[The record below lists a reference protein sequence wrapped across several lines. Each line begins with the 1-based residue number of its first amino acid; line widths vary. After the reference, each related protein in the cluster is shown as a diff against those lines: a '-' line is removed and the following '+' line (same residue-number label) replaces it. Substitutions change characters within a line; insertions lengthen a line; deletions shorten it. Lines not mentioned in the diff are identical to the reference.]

1 MTTAGGEDWSG
12 FEVAIIGMS
21 GRFPGAADVT
31 EFWANLRGGVESISV
46 RTDEELLAAGVD
58 RASLDDPHYVKAASV
73 LADIDQF
80 DAAFFGVTPREAE
93 IMDPQ
98 QRLFLECA
106 WEALESGG
114 YDPARSPGPVGVFG
128 GASTNSYFLNN
139 LQTAPGVDVGG
150 LPTLFGN
157 QPDYLTTRVSY
168 KLGLKGPS
176 LDVQTGCSS
185 SLVAVHLACQALIAG
200 ECDLALAGGVGV
212 MVPHGRGYVHQEQG
226 IYSPDGRCRAFS
238 DRAEGTV
245 GGSGVA
251 VVSLR
256 RLSDALEDGD
266 PIVAVIKGT
275 AINNDGSDKIGYAAP
290 SVDGQAQVI
299 RNALAMADVEASSI
313 GYIETHGTGTALG
326 DPIEIAALTAA
337 FGDGDLPRG
346 GCAIGS
352 LKTNVGHLDAAAGVA
367 GLIKAS
373 LALQH
378 RELPP
383 SLNCDVPD
391 PAIDFPSTP
400 FRVNTELTPWQSAG
414 PRRAGVSSFGIGGTN
429 AHVVLQEPPARAAD
443 GSAGD
448 PSAGHVAL
456 AGDASPHSHAA
467 ASTHA
472 QIDAS
477 TQGHAAASTHAQIDA
492 STQGHAVASE
502 PTNRPQLLVLSA
514 RGATALDQACDR
526 LGAALASHNPA
537 SLADVSYT
545 LAVGR
550 HDFAQRR
557 WLVVHDHATATQL
570 LGDAARGSPDRQR
583 VRELTQDVADR
594 SAAFM
599 FPGQGAQY
607 MHMGRDL
614 YERLPVFKEQVD
626 KACELLGPELKL
638 DLRELLFA
646 DAEAADGATEQLG
659 QTALTQPALFV
670 IEHALAQQFM
680 SWGVTPTAMIG
691 HSIGEYVAAVLAGV
705 FSLAEGLALV
715 AARGRLMQDLPAGD
729 MLAVMLPSAEVE
741 PLLGAELS
749 LAAANEPAACVVSG
763 PSAAVT
769 AFAKAMADRDVA
781 TRELHTS
788 HAFHSSMM
796 DEILAPFAQRVAAA
810 KPQPPKIPFVSTLTG
825 TWITDAEATDPDYWA
840 RHLRGTVRF
849 ADGLTELLGDDRRVL
864 LEVGPGNTLT
874 SLATRITRHHD
885 GASSTGAVAHPRV
898 AVAGMRHPR
907 DAQDDEACLLNALG
921 QLWAARVTIDW
932 DAVHHGGDRRRV
944 TLPTYS
950 FQRQRFW
957 IDAGDGAHSAAPTGK
972 LADIADWFS
981 VPSWVRSA
989 APLQGG
995 SSAPPAQ
1002 VLVLGGA
1009 VDDSA
1014 AHSLSGAL
1022 ADALCERL
1030 ADQGVSVLRVKAGQ
1044 GGAAAGAVRAIDPAS
1059 ADDSRVLCDGLA
1071 KSGQWPEAVL
1081 HLWSLDGA
1089 DDDGDGAL
1097 TRGFFS
1103 VLNLAQ
1109 AMDGQGD
1116 GRPVEWLTV
1125 SRRLA
1130 AVSGDETLLPEVSTL
1145 LGVAQAVTQ
1154 EFAGLT
1160 ARTVDIDLDIDMDV
1174 GVDDDV
1180 DIGGETAAS
1189 AAAAIERAAPLVL
1202 AELTASAMGQRTE
1215 PLVAWRG
1222 RHRWVARYESV
1233 RVEGDAGAAS
1243 RPPRPL
1249 RRDGH
1254 YLITGGLGSIG
1265 LEVAANLARAPGARL
1280 VLVSRSA
1287 FPHSAEWDGWLAAHD
1302 ADDLTSMRIAR
1313 LQALIAG
1320 GAQVRVAQGDVTEEV
1335 ALGKVLADAERRFGP
1350 LHGVV
1355 HAAGAEKTMT
1365 LLSQTSP
1372 ELCLS
1377 QLGPKRE
1384 GLIALEQLLDGRALD
1399 FCIVQSS
1406 LSSCLGAL
1414 GMVGYVAAHHY
1425 VDAFVARHNATSSQ
1439 PWTSANWDNWLTW
1452 KEPEFAHEHGGA
1464 AAYYMTPA
1472 EGAKAFARVL
1482 ALPAGSQVAVS
1493 TGDLSARIDEW
1504 VRGTER
1510 SAAHDADSGQQL
1522 HERPDLGSEY
1532 AAPSTLA
1539 ECALVTAWG
1548 ESLGIGEIGIH
1559 DNFFELGGDS
1569 VLGLAIVAKL
1579 GQQGFHITPAQIFEH
1594 PTIAGL
1600 GSVAE
1605 VSGTD
1610 GLPQAEQ
1617 GLVSGAAPLLPIQQW
1632 FFGQDIPERQH
1643 FNLPMLF
1650 EVPESTTAEQLSQAL
1665 GHVVAHH
1672 DALRL
1677 RYAESSA
1684 GWVQSHSDDPG
1695 TVPVR
1700 DVDLSHIDEGDRAQ
1714 TMVATADEL
1723 HQGFDLARGPL
1734 MSAGLFHH
1742 GQGRAAQVLWVI
1754 HHLLV
1759 DVVSWRT
1766 LIADLTGVLAQQ
1778 ARGEQAQLPPKTTS
1792 FKAWCEALKDHAAS
1806 DAMRGEATYWQG
1818 LAQASPAPLPCELD
1832 AGENLFSSSRTVTV
1846 SLDAEQTRALIHDVP
1861 PVYET
1866 RIDEVLLTALLLSLT
1881 RWTGGESVLV
1891 DLEGHGRQDVVKG
1904 CDVSRTVGWF
1914 TTLYPAQLS
1923 LNGQRDLGETLK
1935 SVKEQ
1940 VRGIPQ
1946 QGVGFGL
1953 LRYLCDDDALSAS
1966 MAALPAPELNF
1977 LYLGQFDNQAGGS
1990 GIALLDD
1997 VSGSPCNGRAPRA
2010 HLLEIVAF
2018 VIGGKLQVELSFSEH
2033 RHERQTME
2041 KLAASY
2047 IDDLK
2052 ALIAHCQD
2060 PTAGGH
2066 TPSDF
2071 PAAKVSQKSLD
2082 KLLNKLGKGGKGKFK

>member
-1 MTTAGGEDWSG
+1 MTAAGGEDWSG

-21 GRFPGAADVT
+21 GRFPGASDVAQ
-31 EFWANLRGGVESISV
+31 FWANLRGGVESISV
-46 RTDEELLAAGVD
+46 RSDEELLAAGVD
-58 RASLDDPHYVKAASV
+58 QASLDDPHYVKAASV

-114 YDPARSPGPVGVFG
+114 YDPDRSPGPVGVFG
-128 GASTNSYFLNN
+128 GASTNSYFLHN

-256 RLSDALEDGD
+256 RLADALEDGD

-337 FGDGDLPRG
+337 FGDGELPRG
-346 GCAIGS
+346 ACAIGS
-352 LKTNVGHLDAAAGVA
+352 LKTNIGHLDAAAGVA

-373 LALQH
+373 LALAH

-400 FRVNTELTPWQSAG
+400 FRVNTELTPWQSDG

-429 AHVVLQEPPARAAD
+429 AHVVLQEPPASTH
-443 GSAGD
+443 GQ
-448 PSAGHVAL
+448 
-456 AGDASPHSHAA
+456 AA
-467 ASTHA
+467 ASA
-472 QIDAS
+472 PS
-477 TQGHAAASTHAQIDA
+477 T
-492 STQGHAVASE
+492 
-502 PTNRPQLLVLSA
+502 RPQLLVLSA

-526 LGAALASHNPA
+526 LGDALATDKPA
-537 SLADVSYT
+537 PLADVAYT

-557 WLVVHDHATATQL
+557 WLVVNDHAEATQL
-570 LGDAARGSPDRQR
+570 LGDAAKGSPDRQR
-583 VRELTQDVADR
+583 VRELTHDVADR
-594 SAAFM
+594 SAVFM

-607 MHMGRDL
+607 VHMGRDL
-614 YERLPVFKEQVD
+614 YGRLPVFREQVD
-626 KACELLGPELKL
+626 KACELLRGELNL

-646 DAEAADGATEQLG
+646 DADAADSATEKLG

-680 SWGVTPTAMIG
+680 AWGVTPTAMIG

-705 FSLAEGLALV
+705 FSLEEGLALV

-749 LAAANEPAACVVSG
+749 LAAVNEPSACVVSG
-763 PSAAVT
+763 PAAAVT
-769 AFAKAMADRDVA
+769 AFAKTMAERDVA
-781 TRELHTS
+781 TRELRTS

-849 ADGLTELLGDDRRVL
+849 ADALTELLGDDRRVL

-885 GASSTGAVAHPRV
+885 GAGSDAATNHPRV
-898 AVAGMRHPR
+898 AVAAMRHPR
-907 DAQDDEACLLNALG
+907 DEQDDESCLLNALG

-932 DAVHHGGDRRRV
+932 DAVHHGDDRRRA
-944 TLPTYS
+944 TLPTYP

-957 IDAGDGAHSAAPTGK
+957 IDAGDGALIATPTGK
-972 LADIADWFS
+972 LPDIADWFS

-989 APLQGG
+989 APLLAGAAALPG
-995 SSAPPAQ
+995 Q
-1002 VLVLGGA
+1002 VLVLGGVA
-1009 VDDSA
+1009 DDSA
-1014 AHSLSGAL
+1014 THSLSGAL
-1022 ADALCERL
+1022 ADALCAQL
-1030 ADQGVSVLRVKAGQ
+1030 SDQGVAVLRVQAGQ
-1044 GGAAAGAVRAIDPAS
+1044 TGAATGAATGAVRSIDPTS
-1059 ADDSRVLCDGLA
+1059 AEDYRQLFDGLA
-1071 KSGQWPEAVL
+1071 KSGQWPEAVV

-1089 DDDGDGAL
+1089 DDDGAGAL
-1097 TRGFFS
+1097 ERGYFS
-1103 VLNLAQ
+1103 VLNMAQ
-1109 AMDGQGD
+1109 AMDGQGS
-1116 GRPVEWLTV
+1116 GASVELLTV

-1130 AVSGDETLLPEVSTL
+1130 AVTGDETMLPEVSTL
-1145 LGVAQAVTQ
+1145 LGVAQSVTQ
-1154 EFAGLT
+1154 EFAGLS
-1160 ARTVDIDLDIDMDV
+1160 ARTVDIDMANE
-1174 GVDDDV
+1174 
-1180 DIGGETAAS
+1180 GGAS
-1189 AAAAIERAAPLVL
+1189 AAAAIERAAPIVL
-1202 AELTASAMGQRTE
+1202 AELAGSAAGPSSE

-1222 RHRWVARYESV
+1222 RHRWVARYEPV
-1233 RVEGDAGAAS
+1233 RVDAHVATADT
-1243 RPPRPL
+1243 PPRPL

-1265 LEVAANLARAPGARL
+1265 LEVAGNLARAPGARL

-1287 FPHSAEWDGWLAAHD
+1287 FPDSSEWDGWLAAHE

-1320 GAQVRVAQGDVTEEV
+1320 GAQVWVAQADVTDGA
-1335 ALGKVLADAERRFGP
+1335 ALGNVLADAETRFGP

-1372 ELCLS
+1372 ELCLA
-1377 QLGPKRE
+1377 QLAPKRE
-1384 GLIALEQLLDGRALD
+1384 GLIALEQLFKGRTLD

-1472 EGAKAFARVL
+1472 EGADAFARVL

-1510 SAAHDADSGQQL
+1510 SAEQLADSGQQL
-1522 HERPDLGSEY
+1522 HERPDLGSDY
-1532 AAPSTLA
+1532 AAPTTPA
-1539 ECALVTAWG
+1539 ECALVAAWG
-1548 ESLGIGEIGIH
+1548 QSLGIGEIGIH

-1569 VLGLAIVAKL
+1569 VLGLGIVAKL

-1617 GLVSGAAPLLPIQQW
+1617 GLVTGAAPLLPIQQW

-1650 EVPESTTAEQLSQAL
+1650 EVPATTTAEQLTLAL

-1677 RYAESSA
+1677 RCVDDGA
-1684 GWVQSHSDDPG
+1684 GLVQRHADDPG

-1700 DVDLSHIDEGDRAQ
+1700 EVDLSPLDDGDRAQ
-1714 TMVATADEL
+1714 TMRAIADEL
-1723 HQGFDLARGPL
+1723 HQGFDLAQGPL

-1766 LIADLTGVLAQQ
+1766 LIADLTTVLEQQ
-1778 ARGEQAQLPPKTTS
+1778 ARGDEPQLPDKTTS
-1792 FKAWCEALKDHAAS
+1792 FKAWCDALKDHAS
-1806 DAMRGEATYWQG
+1806 SKTLRGEAAYWQG
-1818 LAQASPAPLPCELD
+1818 LAQAETTPMPCDLD
-1832 AGENLFSSSRTVTV
+1832 SGENLFASSRTVTV

-1861 PVYET
+1861 SVYET

-1914 TTLYPAQLS
+1914 TTLYPAQLT
-1923 LNGQRDLGETLK
+1923 LNGGRDLGETLK

-1940 VRGIPQ
+1940 VRGIPH

-1953 LRYLCDDDALSAS
+1953 LRYLSDDEALIAS
-1966 MAALPAPELNF
+1966 MAALPSPELNF
-1977 LYLGQFDNQAGGS
+1977 LYLGQFDNQPGGS

-1997 VSGSPCNGRAPRA
+1997 VSGSPCNGAAPRA
-2010 HLLEIVAF
+2010 HLLEMVAF

-2041 KLAASY
+2041 TLAASY
-2047 IDDLK
+2047 VEELT
-2052 ALIAHCQD
+2052 ALIVHCQD

-2082 KLLNKLGKGGKGKFK
+2082 KLLSKLGKGGKGRSK